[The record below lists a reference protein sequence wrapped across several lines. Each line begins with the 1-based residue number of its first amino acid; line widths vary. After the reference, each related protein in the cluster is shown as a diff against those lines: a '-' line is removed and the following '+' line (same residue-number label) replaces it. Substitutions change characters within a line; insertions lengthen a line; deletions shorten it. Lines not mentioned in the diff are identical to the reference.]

1 MRDPEFSLRANFIQK
16 QATLFCVI
24 ALLAVAA
31 FASKPTITSEVREKF
46 QQFVNK
52 FERIYGVDEFEHRLS
67 VFAQNLER
75 IATMQRMDKGA
86 RYGVNK
92 FADLTAEEF
101 ANMYLSKT
109 KPDIS
114 HLPVAA
120 SLPTNDLPTEWDW
133 VAKGAVTAVKNQGQ
147 CGSCWAF
154 SVCPSELNPH
164 TYF

>member
-1 MRDPEFSLRANFIQK
+1 
-16 QATLFCVI
+16 
-24 ALLAVAA
+24 
-31 FASKPTITSEVREKF
+31 
-46 QQFVNK
+46 
-52 FERIYGVDEFEHRLS
+52 
-67 VFAQNLER
+67 
-75 IATMQRMDKGA
+75 
-86 RYGVNK
+86 
-92 FADLTAEEF
+92 
-101 ANMYLSKT
+101 LSKT